1 MDFVNKAYAQT
12 VELVRSMSPGTRAAT
27 ALLLVVIVVS
37 LVFLFQFQGQ
47 GGDEFLLGG
56 RPFSASEVTAIEA
69 AFAQAGLGGSTLVE
83 NRIRIP
89 RGQKNAYLA
98 AMADAGA
105 LPADFY
111 KYLDEATLGDNPFAT
126 SKSQE
131 LRRAGAKMKELAL
144 IVSRMNG
151 IETATVQYDEEAR
164 PGLARTKQKTA
175 MVAVWTTGGALEED
189 QVKAIRNIVSSAY
202 AGLDRQSI
210 TITDMTNSVSYGASP
225 GPGGASESESI
236 YANHKLKYERD
247 WQRKIADQL
256 KMIAG
261 AVVNV
266 NVEMNPE
273 ILDRSQSVKIDPKP
287 VTVTSQEFTKE
298 STTTAPG
305 TAGRPGAVP
314 NGVESPG
321 NRAIAVSQP
330 TSTGPEST
338 TSESRSQVQN
348 LPGQEQLYKELAPLV
363 PKKVTAAIDLPWSY
377 YVKVWRERNPTPAGQ
392 PPKQPDPLELTRIE
406 TETKELVKE
415 KVRNLLPPVIAGTDP
430 YPHITVSTYTDLA
443 SPAPVTPSIVAAS
456 GTWLADNWRTLA
468 LVGLG
473 CFSLLMLRS
482 MVRSPAAAPSPAP
495 AAAHPTASSQRP
507 PVAHEADDEEPEPAA
522 VLRKRFE
529 SSGPDLKAELRDL
542 VKENPDAAANVLR
555 MWIGDAA

>member
-1 MDFVNKAYAQT
+1 MQ
-12 VELVRSMSPGTRAAT
+12 
-27 ALLLVVIVVS
+27 
-37 LVFLFQFQGQ
+37 
-47 GGDEFLLGG
+47 
-56 RPFSASEVTAIEA
+56 
-69 AFAQAGLGGSTLVE
+69 
-83 NRIRIP
+83 
-89 RGQKNAYLA
+89 
-98 AMADAGA
+98 
-105 LPADFY
+105 
-111 KYLDEATLGDNPFAT
+111 
-126 SKSQE
+126 
-131 LRRAGAKMKELAL
+131 
-144 IVSRMNG
+144 G
-151 IETATVQYDEEAR
+151 IESATVQYDEEVK

-175 MVAVWTTGGALEED
+175 MVAVWTTGHALEED
-189 QVKAIRNIVSSAY
+189 QVKAIRNIVGSAY

-210 TITDMTNSVSYGASP
+210 TITDMTSNVSYGGSS

-266 NVEMNPE
+266 NVEMSPE

-298 STTTAPG
+298 STTAAPG

-392 PPKQPDPLELTRIE
+392 PPKQPDPLELARIE

-443 SPAPVTPSIVAAS
+443 APAPAPASVVAT
-456 GTWLADNWRTLA
+456 GGEWLADNWRTIA
-468 LVGLG
+468 LLGLG
-473 CFSLLMLRS
+473 CFCLLMVRS
-482 MVRSPAAAPSPAP
+482 MVRSPATSPAP
-495 AAAHPTASSQRP
+495 APLAVAASTHGPRLA
-507 PVAHEADDEEPEPAA
+507 AGHEAEDDEPEPAA

-529 SSGPDLKAELRDL
+529 SSGPDLKAELREL

-555 MWIGDAA
+555 MWIGDAV

>member
-1 MDFVNKAYAQT
+1 MDFVNKAYTQT
-12 VELVRSMSPGTRAAT
+12 LELVCSMSPATRAAT
-27 ALLLVVIVVS
+27 ALLLAVIVVS
-37 LVFLFQFQGQ
+37 LVYLFQFQAKT
-47 GGDEFLLGG
+47 GDEYLLDG

-69 AFAQAGLGGSTLVE
+69 AFAQAGLGGSTIVG

-111 KYLDEATLGDNPFAT
+111 KYLDEATTSDNPFAS
-126 SKSQE
+126 SKSHE
-131 LRRAGAKMKELAL
+131 LRQSNAKMKELAL
-144 IVSRMNG
+144 IVSRMQG
-151 IETATVQYDEEAR
+151 IESATVQYDEEVK

-175 MVAVWTTGGALEED
+175 MVAVWTTGHALEED
-189 QVKAIRNIVSSAY
+189 QLKAIRNIVGSAY

-210 TITDMTNSVSYGASP
+210 TITDMTSNVSYGGNA
-225 GPGGASESESI
+225 GPGGVSESESI

-266 NVEMNPE
+266 NVEMSPE

-305 TAGRPGAVP
+305 TDGRPGAVP

-330 TSTGPEST
+330 TGTGNEST

-377 YVKVWRERNPTPAGQ
+377 YVKVWRERNPPPAGQ
-392 PPKQPDPLELTRIE
+392 PPKQPDPLELARIE

-443 SPAPVTPSIVAAS
+443 APAAALPSVVAT
-456 GTWLADNWRTLA
+456 GGQWLADNWRTVA
-468 LVGLG
+468 LVWLG

-482 MVRSPAAAPSPAP
+482 MVRSPAASPSPASS
-495 AAAHPTASSQRP
+495 AASTTSGPRLATGHD
-507 PVAHEADDEEPEPAA
+507 ADDDEPEPAA
-522 VLRKRFE
+522 ALRKQFH
-529 SSGPDLKAELRDL
+529 SSGPDLKAELREL

-555 MWIGDAA
+555 MWIGDAV